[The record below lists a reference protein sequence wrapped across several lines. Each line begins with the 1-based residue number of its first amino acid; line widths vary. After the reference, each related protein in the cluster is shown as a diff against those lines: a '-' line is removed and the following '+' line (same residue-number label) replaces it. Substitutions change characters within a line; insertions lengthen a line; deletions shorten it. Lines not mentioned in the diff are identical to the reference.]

1 MAMEAKAAMSDAPI
15 AVEAGKSMVNVT
27 VSGTVQLR

>member
-15 AVEAGKSMVNVT
+15 PVEAGTSTVSVT
-27 VSGTVQLR
+27 VSGSVQLR